1 MAPSNRDPLDRK
13 RLKKL
18 LAMLDSSHDGE
29 VLNAARLASAM
40 LRDAG
45 LGWSDVIADTLTPS
59 EDDAVDLKRLDDL
72 IASTH
77 VTDIL
82 KMRLRTMRVA
92 LRNKRLAEQDRRL
105 IWILHRKAVMDGT
118 IVES

>member
-1 MAPSNRDPLDRK
+1 MAPSNREPLDRK

-18 LAMLDSSHDGE
+18 LAMLASSHDGE

-45 LGWSDVIADTLTPS
+45 LGWSDIIADVQTPS
-59 EDDAVDLKRLDDL
+59 DDDAADLKRLDDL
-72 IASTH
+72 IAAKH
-77 VTDIL
+77 VTDVL
-82 KMRLRTMRVA
+82 KMRLRAMRVA

-105 IWILHRKAVMDGT
+105 IWILHRKAVMDGM
-118 IVES
+118 IAEP